1 MRHPHARVFIWNVE
15 VPPLARLR
23 TGSLDSLKAR
33 IEAVLKLVMP
43 DTQADPGVIL
53 YATWISVWGRW
64 FVVLTGVFLLVYRP
78 GLWFP
83 QYTEHLAVAPALA
96 LGNGIVHYRLLT
108 KRSVTWRWMLF
119 LSAMDVVLIT
129 GTIAT
134 GKGFGSYVFVAYYPA
149 LAVCAVIL
157 SSLWL
162 NFAWTTISAVAY
174 TVVCLTAGSGLDL
187 DAGDERVLL
196 ARIAVLYI
204 LVLGIGFITRFERLR
219 WQTAVSRERQLLR
232 ERIELSQRI
241 HDTTAQTAYMIGLG
255 IHRARELAG
264 ESNEELLAALDATSV
279 LSRSAMWEMRGPIE
293 AGHLLEGMGLG
304 RLLWSHCAT
313 FERIT
318 AVPTEMSQ
326 SGPELPL
333 PTEIR
338 TGLFSIAHNALTN
351 AFLHAQP
358 GGVAVNLSFEPER
371 IVLSISD
378 DGVGLPDDYAERGR
392 GFGGM
397 RTEAERMGGRLI
409 VESGG
414 TEGGTTIACAVPHG
428 WDEGGA

>member
-1 MRHPHARVFIWNVE
+1 MKARV
-15 VPPLARLR
+15 
-23 TGSLDSLKAR
+23 G
-33 IEAVLKLVMP
+33 AVLKLVMP
-43 DTQADPGVIL
+43 DTQTDPGVVL

-64 FVVLTGVFLLVYRP
+64 FVVLIGVFLLVYRP

-162 NFAWTTISAVAY
+162 NLAWTTISAVAY
-174 TVVCLTAGSGLDL
+174 TVVCLTAGSGLGL

-196 ARIAVLYI
+196 TRIAVLYI
-204 LVLGIGFITRFERLR
+204 LVLGIGLITRFERLR

-371 IVLSISD
+371 IVLSVSD